1 MSLPGR
7 GTRSH
12 RSGDM
17 GSAPGS
23 PNGNG
28 NGWFRTFSCKVSN
41 WAGSHWAFVAAA
53 GIVLAWLVSGPIFG
67 FSDSWQLV
75 INTGTTII
83 TFLIVFLIQA
93 TQNRDGRAV
102 QLKLDEL
109 IRSQT
114 KARNV
119 FAALEDAGEDEIKKF
134 EEEFRELRKNGLP
147 GDHAVREAARR
158 TQD

>member
-1 MSLPGR
+1 
-7 GTRSH
+7 
-12 RSGDM
+12 M
-17 GSAPGS
+17 GSAQSAAGGQGK
-23 PNGNG
+23 GNG
-28 NGWFRTFSCKVSN
+28 NWFRAFSCKVSY

-53 GIVLAWLVSGPIFG
+53 GVVLVWLLSGPLFG
-67 FSDSWQLV
+67 FSDTWQLV
-75 INTGTTII
+75 INTGTTVI
-83 TFLIVFLIQA
+83 TFLMVFLIQA
-93 TQNRDGRAV
+93 TQNRDGRAL

-147 GDHAVREAARR
+147 GEHAVREAARR
-158 TQD
+158 TQDD